1 MTSYQQSPGRALDY
15 PMSSSVP
22 ISGLSWDGRADDH
35 LRFQALKIKHVPHR
49 HHAPISVRQFQ
60 PLWRGLRNGL
70 LIELAVGLAILAV
83 VLA

>member
-1 MTSYQQSPGRALDY
+1 MTSQQSPSRALDY

-22 ISGLSWDGRADDH
+22 ISGVPWDAVADDH

-49 HHAPISVRQFQ
+49 HHAPVAVCDLH

-70 LIELAVGLAILAV
+70 LIELAVILAILAA